1 MNNKQIGK
9 TFLFGG
15 GFLGMDNVSCLHRSQ
30 LPDGCTLYQVR
41 LLSQCFDLEEINVR
55 GLFIDFFQ

>member
-30 LPDGCTLYQVR
+30 LPDGCRLYQVR
-41 LLSQCFDLEEINVR
+41 LLSLNFDFEGDALD
-55 GLFIDFFQ
+55 LFIG